1 MGFLDILEQYAQG
14 GSTAADAHAG
24 LHFDEVAAQAP
35 REAVGGGIAAALRSG
50 AGGSLASSVEKHIGS
65 SNDKTKAGVL
75 SHLIQAVEPAVLSSM
90 AGGALAR
97 LLPGISGGASSPTP
111 QDADAVSPAQA
122 GELAA
127 AAEQRDPSVIDRVG
141 SFYAQHPTVV
151 KALGAAAL
159 AIAMNHMANRTRT

>member
-50 AGGSLASSVEKHIGS
+50 AGGSFASSVEQLFGS
-65 SNDKTKAGVL
+65 SNANQKAGVL

-97 LLPGISGGASSPTP
+97 LLPGISGGASPTP

-141 SFYAQHPTVV
+141 SFYAQHPAVV